1 LHIDNREEVVG
12 LFDVIFNEFLM
23 HNFFLHFL
31 CKHMPHLVDQEVLKE
46 ADRDLNG
53 EVTVLHVVH

>member
-1 LHIDNREEVVG
+1 LHIDNREEVAG
-12 LFDVIFNEFLM
+12 FLDVIVNEFLM

-31 CKHMPHLVDQEVLKE
+31 CKHMPHLADQEMLKE
-46 ADRDLNG
+46 PDWDLNG